1 MKCCVASSSETGN
14 GFGSR
19 SAEADFDRAFSES
32 VALSFCLGELLRT
45 IRRNWQ
51 KANEERERS
60 R

>member
-45 IRRNWQ
+45 IRRNCQ
-51 KANEERERS
+51 KA
-60 R
+60 

>member
-1 MKCCVASSSETGN
+1 MKCCVASSSETGDDC
-14 GFGSR
+14 GSY

-51 KANEERERS
+51 KA
-60 R
+60 